1 MTATQTPGSLRS
13 FDQLFVGGRWV
24 APAGDARID
33 IVSPT
38 TEELLGSVPDA
49 TDADVDA
56 AVAAARAAFDKGE
69 WSSTTPAER
78 AVFLNRIADEMEKRL
93 PEMAGAFAL
102 ELGAPDAVATR
113 FHQIAI
119 EVWRRNAA
127 LLSTFEFSEATEWG
141 EGSGT
146 LFREPVGVVAAVSP
160 WNGPVVLNSL
170 KISAALAAGCTVV
183 AKPAPEAPVSV
194 MIMAEAIEAA
204 GLPEGVVS
212 ILPGGR
218 EVGEYLV
225 TRPDIDKVSFTG
237 STGAGKAV
245 MAAAADRIARV
256 TLELGGKSAGIIL
269 EDADLSEVLPTLL
282 AAGVGHSGQVC
293 AAITRVL
300 APRSR
305 YDEICGALA
314 AAIGTLKVGDPRVDP
329 EVAIGPLVAQRQQ
342 KRVLDYIEL
351 GVREGAR
358 VAVGGG
364 VPKDQDRGWFV
375 EPTLLVDVDN
385 SMRVAREEIFGPVIV
400 VIPYT
405 DVDDAVAI
413 ANDSEYGLSGAVY
426 SADHAAASAVARRIR
441 TGQINV
447 NTAGVC
453 LYAPFGGFRQSGMGR
468 EGGNDGLLPYLETK
482 LIIG

>member
-1 MTATQTPGSLRS
+1 MTATQTSGSLRS
-13 FDQLFVGGRWV
+13 FDKLFVGGRWV
-24 APAGDARID
+24 APASDDRIE
-33 IVSPT
+33 IVSPS
-38 TEELLGSVPDA
+38 TEEPLGFVPA
-49 TDADVDA
+49 ASNADVDA
-56 AVAAARAAFDKGE
+56 AVAAARAAFDSGV

-78 AVFLNRIADEMEKRL
+78 AAVLNRVADEMELRL
-93 PEMAGAFAL
+93 PEMADCFAK
-102 ELGAPDAVATR
+102 ELGAPAAVATR
-113 FHQIAI
+113 FHEIAI

-127 LLSTFEFSEATEWG
+127 LVEEFSFSEATEWG
-141 EGSGT
+141 EGAGT
-146 LFREPVGVVAAVSP
+146 IVRDPVGVVAAVSP

-183 AKPAPEAPVSV
+183 AKPAPEAPASV
-194 MIMAEAIEAA
+194 MILAEAIEAA
-204 GLPEGVVS
+204 GVPEGVVS

-218 EVGEYLV
+218 EVGDYLV
-225 TRPDIDKVSFTG
+225 TRPEIDKVSFTG
-237 STGAGKAV
+237 STAAGSVV
-245 MAAAADRIARV
+245 MSRCADRIARV

-269 EDADLSEVLPTLL
+269 PDADLAEVLPTLL

-293 AAITRVL
+293 AALTRVL

-305 YDEICGALA
+305 YEEVCGALA
-314 AAIGTLKVGDPRVDP
+314 AAIGTLKVGDPQADP

-351 GVREGAR
+351 GVSEGAR

-364 VPKDQDRGWFV
+364 VPEGLERGWFV

-405 DVDDAVAI
+405 DVDDAVRI

-426 SADHAAASAVARRIR
+426 SADHDAATAVARRIR

-453 LYAPFGGFRQSGMGR
+453 LYAPFGGFRQSGIGR